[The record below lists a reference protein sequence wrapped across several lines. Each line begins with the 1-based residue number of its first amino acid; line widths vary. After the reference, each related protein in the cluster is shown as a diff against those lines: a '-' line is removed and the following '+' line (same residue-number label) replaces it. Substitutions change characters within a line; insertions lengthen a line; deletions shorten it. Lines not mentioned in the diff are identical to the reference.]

1 MSGFSKSQKL
11 RVPVIHE
18 QEVADHGVS
27 EQSHESS
34 VKAPASVKAVPIIS
48 ESPTSAKMKMQR
60 KGSETEQRLV
70 AMRERFTL
78 LQMMEEGDNETG
90 SPFIALNT
98 NLSSPFAVTAPKSA
112 TARWTK
118 IRKVVNW
125 PKELPKGALTGS
137 QARINSS
144 LSTLSAPSESPQI
157 SPRDQSSRM
166 KRKIIKRPSENTADF
181 KIDEPGAPSIE
192 LEDISLGQVWT
203 DLDIPEPIDPSDNL
217 PILSLL
223 SEREEFNG
231 VMTADVFNEDSQQLS
246 VTVSRI
252 PEAVVAAKQ
261 AEIER
266 LAQEERLKMLQKL
279 RDREKDIDY
288 RETAAKDAVQ
298 SKEQEARKRLDAEK
312 SKVAALALK
321 KEKTL
326 AQDFRKMREELEGG
340 IKRQQGAVKEHFG
353 KLLVHQEV
361 MTSLFYCEK
370 SIFFTQTFVCPL

>member
-18 QEVADHGVS
+18 TEEAKHGVS
-27 EQSHESS
+27 EESHESS
-34 VKAPASVKAVPIIS
+34 VKAPSIAV
-48 ESPTSAKMKMQR
+48 EHSPSAKMKMQR
-60 KGSETEQRLV
+60 KGSETEQRL
-70 AMRERFTL
+70 ASMRERFSL
-78 LQMMEEGDNETG
+78 LQMMEEGENEAG
-90 SPFIALNT
+90 SPFVALNT
-98 NLSSPFAVTAPKSA
+98 NQDSPFASNAPSTA

-125 PKELPKGALTGS
+125 PKGLPNGASASAGS
-137 QARINSS
+137 AARINTS
-144 LSTLSAPSESPQI
+144 LSTLSAVSTDSPQL
-157 SPRDQSSRM
+157 SPRDLSTRL
-166 KRKIIKRPSENTADF
+166 KRKIIKRPSENNTEV
-181 KIDEPGAPSIE
+181 KVDEPETPNIE
-192 LEDISLGQVWT
+192 LEDISLGRMWA
-203 DLDIPEPIDPSDNL
+203 DNDIPEPVDPTDNL

-223 SEREEFNG
+223 SEREEFTG

-252 PEAVVAAKQ
+252 PEAVVAAKK

-266 LAQEERLKMLQKL
+266 QVQEERLKMLQKL

-312 SKVAALALK
+312 SKVASLALR

-326 AQDFRKMREELEGG
+326 AQNFRKMREELEAG

-353 KLLVHQEV
+353 KLLVHEEV
-361 MTSLFYCEK
+361 TTKQPCYSSNYECN
-370 SIFFTQTFVCPL
+370 IFTCI

>member
-11 RVPVIHE
+11 KVPIIHE
-18 QEVADHGVS
+18 QEVAHHGVS

-34 VKAPASVKAVPIIS
+34 AKAPASVKAARNIS
-48 ESPTSAKMKMQR
+48 ESSTSAKMKMQR
-60 KGSETEQRLV
+60 KGSETEQRLA

-78 LQMMEEGDNETG
+78 LQMMEEGDNEAG
-90 SPFIALNT
+90 SPFVALNT

-157 SPRDQSSRM
+157 SPRDQATRM

-203 DLDIPEPIDPSDNL
+203 DQDIPEPIDPSDNL

-288 RETAAKDAVQ
+288 RETAAKDSVQ

-361 MTSLFYCEK
+361 LTN
-370 SIFFTQTFVCPL
+370 SILL